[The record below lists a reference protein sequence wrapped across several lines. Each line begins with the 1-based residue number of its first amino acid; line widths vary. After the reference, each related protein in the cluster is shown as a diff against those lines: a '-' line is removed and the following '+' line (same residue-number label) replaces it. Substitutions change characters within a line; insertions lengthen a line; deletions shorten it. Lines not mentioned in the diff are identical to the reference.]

1 MIYYL
6 IFINIVGILSMYLD
20 KYFAKN
26 NMYRISEKNLFII
39 AIIGGSIGSII
50 GMYKFRHKTKHKNFT
65 MGLPIILVIQLFLL
79 NLYYSYELNYKNYTL
94 KFLKDR

>member
-6 IFINIVGILSMYLD
+6 IFINIVGLLSMYLD

-26 NMYRISEKNLFII
+26 NMYRISEKNLFFI

-50 GMYKFRHKTKHKNFT
+50 GMYQFRHKTKHRQFIT
-65 MGLPIILVIQLFLL
+65 GLPFIIFTQIMILI
-79 NLYYSYELNYKNYTL
+79 YYT
-94 KFLKDR
+94 

>member
-6 IFINIVGILSMYLD
+6 IFINIVGLLSMYLD

-26 NMYRISEKNLFII
+26 NMYRICEKNLFFI

-50 GMYKFRHKTKHKNFT
+50 GMYQFRHKTKHRQFT
-65 MGLPIILVIQLFLL
+65 TGLPFIIFIQIMILI
-79 NLYYSYELNYKNYTL
+79 YYT
-94 KFLKDR
+94 

>member
-6 IFINIVGILSMYLD
+6 IFINIVGLLSMYLD

-26 NMYRISEKNLFII
+26 NMYRISEKNLFLI

-50 GMYKFRHKTKHKNFT
+50 GMYKFRHKTKHKQFT
-65 MGLPIILVIQLFLL
+65 IGLPSILIFQILLL
-79 NLYYSYELNYKNYTL
+79 NSIV
-94 KFLKDR
+94 

>member
-6 IFINIVGILSMYLD
+6 IVINLVGILSMYLD

-26 NMYRISEKNLFII
+26 NMYRISEKNLFLI

-50 GMYKFRHKTKHKNFT
+50 GMYRFRHKTKHKQFT
-65 MGLPIILVIQLFLL
+65 IGLPSILIFQILLL
-79 NLYYSYELNYKNYTL
+79 NSIV
-94 KFLKDR
+94 

>member
-6 IFINIVGILSMYLD
+6 ILINLVGILSMYLD

-26 NMYRISEKNLFII
+26 NMYRISEKNLFLV

-50 GMYKFRHKTKHKNFT
+50 GMYKFRHKTKHKQFT
-65 MGLPIILVIQLFLL
+65 IGLPSILIFQMLILNFLL
-79 NLYYSYELNYKNYTL
+79 
-94 KFLKDR
+94 

>member
-39 AIIGGSIGSII
+39 AILGGATGSII

-79 NLYYSYELNYKNYTL
+79 NLYYS
-94 KFLKDR
+94 

>member
-6 IFINIVGILSMYLD
+6 IFINIVGLLSMYLD

-26 NMYRISEKNLFII
+26 NMYRISEKNLFFI

-50 GMYKFRHKTKHKNFT
+50 GMYQFRHKTKHRQVT
-65 MGLPIILVIQLFLL
+65 TGLPFIIFIQIMILI
-79 NLYYSYELNYKNYTL
+79 YYT
-94 KFLKDR
+94 

>member
-6 IFINIVGILSMYLD
+6 IFINIVGLLSMYLY

-26 NMYRISEKNLFII
+26 NMYRISEKNLFFI

-50 GMYKFRHKTKHKNFT
+50 GMYQFRHKTKHRQFT
-65 MGLPIILVIQLFLL
+65 TGLPFIIFIQIMILI
-79 NLYYSYELNYKNYTL
+79 YYT
-94 KFLKDR
+94 

>member
-6 IFINIVGILSMYLD
+6 IFINIVGLLSMYLD

-26 NMYRISEKNLFII
+26 NMYRISEKNLFFI

-50 GMYKFRHKTKHKNFT
+50 GMYQFRHKTRHRQFT
-65 MGLPIILVIQLFLL
+65 TGLPFIIFIQIMILI
-79 NLYYSYELNYKNYTL
+79 YYT
-94 KFLKDR
+94 

>member
-6 IFINIVGILSMYLD
+6 IFINIVGLLSMYLD

-26 NMYRISEKNLFII
+26 NMYRISEKNLFFI

-50 GMYKFRHKTKHKNFT
+50 GMYQFRHKTKHRQFST
-65 MGLPIILVIQLFLL
+65 GLPFIIFIQIMILI
-79 NLYYSYELNYKNYTL
+79 YYT
-94 KFLKDR
+94 

>member
-6 IFINIVGILSMYLD
+6 IFINIVGLLSMYLD

-26 NMYRISEKNLFII
+26 NMYRISEQNLFFI

-50 GMYKFRHKTKHKNFT
+50 GMYQFRHKTKHRQFT
-65 MGLPIILVIQLFLL
+65 TGLPFIIFIQIMILI
-79 NLYYSYELNYKNYTL
+79 YYT
-94 KFLKDR
+94 

>member
-6 IFINIVGILSMYLD
+6 ILINLVGILSMYLD

-26 NMYRISEKNLFII
+26 NMYRISEKNLFFI

-50 GMYKFRHKTKHKNFT
+50 GMYKFRHKTKHKQFT
-65 MGLPIILVIQLFLL
+65 IGLPSILIFQMLI
-79 NLYYSYELNYKNYTL
+79 LNYIL
-94 KFLKDR
+94 

>member
-6 IFINIVGILSMYLD
+6 IFINIVGLLSMYLD

-26 NMYRISEKNLFII
+26 NMYRISEKNLFFI

-50 GMYKFRHKTKHKNFT
+50 GMYQFRHKTKHRQFT
-65 MGLPIILVIQLFLL
+65 TGLPFIIFTQIMILI
-79 NLYYSYELNYKNYTL
+79 YYT
-94 KFLKDR
+94 

>member
-6 IFINIVGILSMYLD
+6 IFINIVGLLSMYLD

-26 NMYRISEKNLFII
+26 NTYRISEKALFLI

-50 GMYKFRHKTKHKNFT
+50 GMYQFRHKTKHRQFT
-65 MGLPIILVIQLFLL
+65 TGLPFIIFIQIMILI
-79 NLYYSYELNYKNYTL
+79 YYT
-94 KFLKDR
+94 